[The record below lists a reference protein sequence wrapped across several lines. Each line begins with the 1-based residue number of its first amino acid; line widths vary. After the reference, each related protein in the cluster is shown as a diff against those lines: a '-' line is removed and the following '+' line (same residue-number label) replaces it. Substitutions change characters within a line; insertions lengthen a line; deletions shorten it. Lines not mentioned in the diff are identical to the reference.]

1 MTRYLTK
8 SRFKLAVECPTKL
21 FYTGKDALY
30 RNLKQEDTF
39 LQALADGGFQVG
51 KMATMLYP
59 RGIEITARSNTEAEQ
74 QTRDLLSQHDDITLF
89 EPAIRFENLF
99 IRIDILIKRGNHF
112 ELIEVKAKSYNS
124 EDPQIAGVRT
134 EILADMLPY
143 IQDVAFQ
150 KHVLQSAYP
159 KATVV
164 SYLMMPNKAVRSTV
178 DGLNQLFKVRR
189 KERSAEVTVAP
200 NAKSA
205 VDQSK
210 DLLSLVP
217 VDAYVQIVLNQ
228 GVKVG
233 GSDHLVP
240 LPNLA
245 RTLSELYA
253 KDEQAPPSLHKGCSD
268 CEFREHPSGGKR
280 SGFHECVGA
289 VTGMS
294 PAEIDQGTVLDIWHY
309 RKKDEL
315 LAQ

>member
-59 RGIEITARSNTEAEQ
+59 QGIEITARSNTEAEQ

-99 IRIDILIKRGNHF
+99 IRIDILIKRGNHL

-124 EDPQIAGVRT
+124 EDPKIAGVKT

-150 KHVLQSAYP
+150 KHVLQSAHP
-159 KATVV
+159 NATVV

-178 DGLNQLFKVRR
+178 DGLNQLFRVRR

-210 DLLSLVP
+210 
-217 VDAYVQIVLNQ
+217 
-228 GVKVG
+228 
-233 GSDHLVP
+233 
-240 LPNLA
+240 
-245 RTLSELYA
+245 
-253 KDEQAPPSLHKGCSD
+253 
-268 CEFREHPSGGKR
+268 
-280 SGFHECVGA
+280 
-289 VTGMS
+289 
-294 PAEIDQGTVLDIWHY
+294 
-309 RKKDEL
+309 
-315 LAQ
+315 